1 MTFWRM
7 DSMLAD
13 AISPYA
19 GQLAETLECIKGSDE
34 WGLVEEKEGRRLVK
48 LVELFIEEISSKR
61 KSIYLAGKTS
71 SGKSSFLNYILD
83 SDGLKVIPETC
94 RTETRRILRLQHSGE
109 KKALLKLSPQS
120 PLPPSLRK
128 VIDQS
133 DAARFDEKGGSVEI
147 LLEATSGIELFHRLI
162 QANPERD
169 YDPIQYIDYIDL
181 SYPVRYFKDYM
192 IYDTPGLASWK
203 SETEEEV
210 TIKMFN
216 HSLILWMLIGNEP
229 NLTES
234 LKVLEDN
241 SHLTREIER
250 ERLVFI
256 SNFFDQLDKTCRD
269 HGLDDPETFIR
280 EKFLAYAKET
290 DLGFSGFFFSVFK
303 SQKNDYL
310 RYKTL
315 TERSLLEIERYLA
328 ENGRKIHLLNFGNA
342 SDKLIQ
348 MVEVFRPSLSRKKK
362 ELRSAL
368 DTVKRNLKVLEERR
382 QNRMANLPVLEDIV
396 NFESLREEINRH
408 CEKIVDN
415 RSNDRYNRSLKD
427 LADYVSAL
435 VDRLASKITNSALR
449 PEEKS
454 SLLTS
459 LFHSNGV
466 REKILELKVNP
477 LWSNIK
483 DFCHMG
489 VNKEL
494 KASFARGLNCI
505 SVAPLKN
512 YIEELERSV
521 QKQFTE
527 LKRGWERDITKEYE
541 EKEEQGAA
549 ELEQAEGELRK
560 LSLFEKEMLKST
572 SAVNHMDSQLRQDFL
587 KALRGWREPRKSDG
601 TDVKL
606 EKFLELWGIL
616 KYIEYTDH

>member
-1 MTFWRM
+1 M
-7 DSMLAD
+7 SID

-34 WGLVEEKEGRRLVK
+34 WGLVEEKESRRLVK

-83 SDGLKVIPETC
+83 SHGLKVIPETC
-94 RTETRRILRLQHSGE
+94 KTETRRILRLQHSGE
-109 KKALLKLSPQS
+109 KKASLKLCPQI
-120 PLPPSLRK
+120 PLPASLRK
-128 VIDQS
+128 EIQQS
-133 DAARFDEKGGSVEI
+133 EAARFDEKNGSVEI
-147 LLEATSGIELFHRLI
+147 PLQAEFGVELFHRLI
-162 QANPERD
+162 QANPEHH
-169 YDPIQYIDYIDL
+169 YDPVQHIDYIDL
-181 SYPVRYFKDYM
+181 FYPVRYFRDYI
-192 IYDTPGLASWK
+192 IYDTPGLASWR
-203 SETEEEV
+203 SETDEEV
-210 TIKMFN
+210 TVKMFN

-234 LKVLEDN
+234 LKVLDDN

-269 HGLDDPETFIR
+269 HGLDDPETFIH
-280 EKFLAYAKET
+280 EKFLAYAKEM
-290 DLGFSGFFFSVFK
+290 DLGFSGFYFSVFK
-303 SQKNDYL
+303 SQNNEYL
-310 RYKTL
+310 RYKKL
-315 TERSLLEIERYLA
+315 TERSLLKIERYLA

-348 MVEVFRPSLSRKKK
+348 MLEIFRPSLSQKRKG
-362 ELRSAL
+362 LRSVV
-368 DTVKRNLKVLEERR
+368 DTVKRDLKVLEER
-382 QNRMANLPVLEDIV
+382 QQKRMASLPVLEDIV
-396 NFESLREEINRH
+396 NFDSLRQEISRL

-435 VDRLASKITNSALR
+435 VDKLGSKIKNSALK
-449 PEEKS
+449 PEERS

-459 LFHSNGV
+459 LFHSSGV

-477 LWSNIK
+477 VWSNIK

-489 VNKEL
+489 VKKEL
-494 KASFARGLNCI
+494 KASFAQGLDCPAI
-505 SVAPLKN
+505 APLKN
-512 YIEELERSV
+512 YIEELEHSV
-521 QKQFTE
+521 QKRFTE
-527 LKRGWERDITKEYE
+527 IKRGWEKDIAKEYE
-541 EKEEQGAA
+541 EKKERGTA
-549 ELEQAEGELRK
+549 ELDQAEAELKR
-560 LSLFEKEMLKST
+560 LSLFEREMLKST
-572 SAVNHMDSQLRQDFL
+572 SALTQMDNQLRQDFL
-587 KALRGWREPRKSDG
+587 KALRGWREPRRNDG

-616 KYIEYTDH
+616 KYLEYTDH

>member
-7 DSMLAD
+7 DSMLAN

>member
-1 MTFWRM
+1 M

-48 LVELFIEEISSKR
+48 LVELFIEEISSRR

-83 SDGLKVIPETC
+83 NDGLKVIPETC

-109 KKALLKLSPQS
+109 KKASLKLSPQS

-128 VIDQS
+128 EIHQS
-133 DAARFDEKGGSVEI
+133 DAARFDEKSGSIEI
-147 LLEATSGIELFHRLI
+147 LLEAASGIELFHRLI

-241 SHLTREIER
+241 SRLTREIER

-290 DLGFSGFFFSVFK
+290 DLGFSGFYFSVFK
-303 SQKNDYL
+303 SQKNDYF

-328 ENGRKIHLLNFGNA
+328 ENSRKIHLLNFGNA
-342 SDKLIQ
+342 GDKLIQ
-348 MVEVFRPSLSRKKK
+348 MVEVFKPSLSRKKK

-368 DTVKRNLKVLEERR
+368 DTAKRNLKVLEER
-382 QNRMANLPVLEDIV
+382 QQDRMASLPVLEDIV
-396 NFESLREEINRH
+396 NFHSLREEINRL
-408 CEKIVDN
+408 CEKIVGN

-435 VDRLASKITNSALR
+435 VDKLESKIETSALK

-454 SLLTS
+454 SLLAS

-494 KASFARGLNCI
+494 KASFARGLDCI
-505 SVAPLKN
+505 PVAPLKN
-512 YIEELERSV
+512 YVEELERSV
-521 QKQFTE
+521 QERFTE

-541 EKEEQGAA
+541 EKKERGAA
-549 ELEQAEGELRK
+549 ELEQAEGELKK

-572 SAVNHMDSQLRQDFL
+572 SAVNQMDSQLRQDFL
-587 KALRGWREPRKSDG
+587 KALRGWREPRKNDG

-606 EKFLELWGIL
+606 GKFLELWGIL
-616 KYIEYTDH
+616 KYLEYTDH